1 MNEER
6 AKASFDIRALT
17 LLMDGGQKQT
27 DVIYWNAIDN
37 YKILITP
44 EFIIVERKNY
54 ARISR
59 KLGICPPSLPDHLAV
74 SNLAQAVQQLAIE
87 CKAPIKL
94 NSFGIQEEAALSAE
108 DVIANNA
115 LNDTTFKTN
124 PIQFSAEEIKDI
136 YRNII
141 K

>member
-54 ARISR
+54 ARIR
-59 KLGICPPSLPDHLAV
+59 KRSL
-74 SNLAQAVQQLAIE
+74 I
-87 CKAPIKL
+87 
-94 NSFGIQEEAALSAE
+94 
-108 DVIANNA
+108 
-115 LNDTTFKTN
+115 
-124 PIQFSAEEIKDI
+124 
-136 YRNII
+136 
-141 K
+141 